1 MALQTNQAK
10 PAKPEKSIGEMFSQ
24 KQKDIKQMAM
34 NKDESIDR
42 AGRLTNA
49 TNFVIA
55 FPDNWQDK
63 LKEIAKCARV
73 MGQMKEDNF
82 IENLHSNSKEEPFED
97 KPNYY
102 ELRNQNK

>member
-1 MALQTNQAK
+1 MIKEPKTVEQMFDL
-10 PAKPEKSIGEMFSQ
+10 KSKAIQ
-24 KQKDIKQMAM
+24 KMAM

-49 TNFVIA
+49 TNLVIA
-55 FPDNWQDK
+55 FPNNWQDK